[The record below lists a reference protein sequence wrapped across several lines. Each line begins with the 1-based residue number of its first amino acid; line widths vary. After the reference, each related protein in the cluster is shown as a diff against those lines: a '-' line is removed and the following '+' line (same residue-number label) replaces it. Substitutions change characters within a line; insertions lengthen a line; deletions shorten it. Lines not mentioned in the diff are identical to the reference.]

1 MNMSGFW
8 PATAN
13 DAAIILS
20 ELKKRKFLNRCYSSN
35 NFLANYLLDYLQRFK
50 RDTDGQVILLAD
62 RGYRFIANE
71 VESYGIRIVI
81 PAIQQQP
88 LVLGDDDSQ
97 VSLV

>member
-20 ELKKRKFLNRCYSSN
+20 ELKKRFLA